1 MWGEEVAGELNSG
14 AKVLQC
20 RSPELTLQ
28 PGGCPGFPMEGVL
41 CCWVREQRGDGVPAG
56 VPQVLLQKMKGGG
69 FPWSRLLLIGLVF
82 AVGFL
87 LHDVQ
92 THGSLQGRAR
102 AAPSRGGLFG
112 ALQAASR
119 GLQPRRRAAQG
130 LLPPLAASTS
140 ARVLRSSGILSASQ
154 QAWHKASHYALQGYR
169 SVPLGQAAARAP
181 EGVRSC

>member
-1 MWGEEVAGELNSG
+1 MAGELNSG
-14 AKVLQC
+14 AKVLRC

-28 PGGCPGFPMEGVL
+28 PGGCPGFPTEGVL

-87 LHDVQ
+87 LHDVR

-112 ALQAASR
+112 ALQAAS
-119 GLQPRRRAAQG
+119 
-130 LLPPLAASTS
+130 
-140 ARVLRSSGILSASQ
+140 
-154 QAWHKASHYALQGYR
+154 
-169 SVPLGQAAARAP
+169 
-181 EGVRSC
+181 

>member
-1 MWGEEVAGELNSG
+1 
-14 AKVLQC
+14 
-20 RSPELTLQ
+20 
-28 PGGCPGFPMEGVL
+28 MEGVL
-41 CCWVREQRGDGVPAG
+41 CCWSRRAREQRGDGVPAG

-69 FPWSRLLLIGLVF
+69 FPWSRLLLIVLVF

-87 LHDVQ
+87 LHDVR

-119 GLQPRRRAAQG
+119 GLQPRRHAAQG
-130 LLPPLAASTS
+130 LPPPLAASTS